1 MRNNINKGA
10 HNRMDFQTIKEYFT
24 MENMEHL
31 VDSYRAFG
39 PLLGIGL
46 PLMEAIIPVLPL
58 ILFVMTNA
66 AVFGLGIGFLYSWVG
81 SVLGA
86 LIVFSVIRRFGRSRF
101 FSFVNKHPK
110 VRRMMMWIE
119 RKGFAPIFILFCF
132 PFTPSALINVV
143 AGLSRISKRQFI
155 LALGLGKFVMIFVL
169 SYIGQDLMSFI
180 HKPVKTIIVIVA
192 IFILWYVGKKIEV
205 KLELTRD

>member
-1 MRNNINKGA
+1 
-10 HNRMDFQTIKEYFT
+10 MDFQTIKEYFSE
-24 MENMEHL
+24 ENMDRVVEA
-31 VDSYRAFG
+31 YRAFG

-46 PLMEAIIPVLPL
+46 PMIEALIPALPL
-58 ILFVMTNA
+58 ILFVMANA
-66 AVFGLGIGFLYSWVG
+66 VAFGFWFGFLYSWLG

-110 VRRMMMWIE
+110 VRKAMGWIE
-119 RKGFAPIFILFCF
+119 RKGFAPIFVLFCF

-143 AGLSRISKRQFI
+143 AGLSRISRRQFVLA
-155 LALGLGKFVMIFVL
+155 LALGKLVMILIL
-169 SYIGQDLMSFI
+169 SYIGHDLTSFI
-180 HKPVKTIIVIVA
+180 HNPVKTIIVIGV

-205 KLELTRD
+205 KLELH

>member
-1 MRNNINKGA
+1 
-10 HNRMDFQTIKEYFT
+10 MDLQTIREYFT
-24 MENMEHL
+24 MENIEQL
-31 VDSYRAFG
+31 VSSYREFG

-46 PLMEAIIPVLPL
+46 PMIEAIIPALPL
-58 ILFVMTNA
+58 ILFVMANA
-66 AVFGLGIGFLYSWVG
+66 AAFGLGFGFLYSWIG

-86 LIVFSVIRRFGRSRF
+86 LLVFTVIRRFGRSRF

-110 VRRMMMWIE
+110 VRKAMTWIE

-143 AGLSRISKRQFI
+143 AGLSRISKRQFV

-169 SYIGQDLMSFI
+169 SYIGHDLMSFI
-180 HKPVKTIIVIVA
+180 YNPIKTVIVA
-192 IFILWYVGKKIEV
+192 IAIFVLWYVGKKIEV

>member
-1 MRNNINKGA
+1 
-10 HNRMDFQTIKEYFT
+10 MDFQTIKEYFSA
-24 MENMEHL
+24 ENMNQL
-31 VDSYRAFG
+31 VESYRAFG

-46 PLMEAIIPVLPL
+46 PMVEALIPALPL
-58 ILFVMTNA
+58 IVFVMANA
-66 AVFGLGIGFLYSWVG
+66 VAFGLWFGFLYSWFG

-110 VRRMMMWIE
+110 VRKAMGWIE

-143 AGLSRISKRQFI
+143 AGLSSISKRQFVLA
-155 LALGLGKFVMIFVL
+155 LALGKLVMIFIL
-169 SYIGQDLMSFI
+169 SYIGSDLTSFI
-180 HKPVKTIIVIVA
+180 HKPVKTIIVIGV

-205 KLELTRD
+205 KLELH

>member
-1 MRNNINKGA
+1 
-10 HNRMDFQTIKEYFT
+10 MDFQTIKEYFSA
-24 MENMEHL
+24 ENMNQL
-31 VDSYRAFG
+31 VESYRAFG

-46 PLMEAIIPVLPL
+46 PMVEALIPALPL
-58 ILFVMTNA
+58 IVFVMANA
-66 AVFGLGIGFLYSWVG
+66 VAFGLWFGFLYSWIG

-110 VRRMMMWIE
+110 VRKAMGWIE
-119 RKGFAPIFILFCF
+119 RKGFAPIFVLFCF

-143 AGLSRISKRQFI
+143 AGLSRISRRQFVLA
-155 LALGLGKFVMIFVL
+155 LALGKLVMIFIL
-169 SYIGQDLMSFI
+169 SYIGSDLTSFI
-180 HKPVKTIIVIVA
+180 HKPVKTIIVMGV

-205 KLELTRD
+205 KLELH

>member
-1 MRNNINKGA
+1 
-10 HNRMDFQTIKEYFT
+10 MDFQTIKEYFSA
-24 MENMEHL
+24 ENMDQL
-31 VDSYRAFG
+31 VANYRALG
-39 PLLGIGL
+39 PLLGISL
-46 PLMEAIIPVLPL
+46 PMIEALIPALPL
-58 ILFVMTNA
+58 ILFVMANA
-66 AVFGLGIGFLYSWVG
+66 VAFGFWLGFLYSWLG

-110 VRRMMMWIE
+110 VRKAMGWIE

-143 AGLSRISKRQFI
+143 AGLSRISRRQFVLA
-155 LALGLGKFVMIFVL
+155 LALGKLVMILIL
-169 SYIGQDLMSFI
+169 SYIGHDLTSFI
-180 HKPVKTIIVIVA
+180 HKPVKTIIVIGV

-205 KLELTRD
+205 KLELH

>member
-1 MRNNINKGA
+1 
-10 HNRMDFQTIKEYFT
+10 MDFQTIKEYFSA
-24 MENMEHL
+24 ENMNQL
-31 VDSYRAFG
+31 VESYRAFG

-46 PLMEAIIPVLPL
+46 PMVEALIPALPL
-58 ILFVMTNA
+58 IVFVMANA
-66 AVFGLGIGFLYSWVG
+66 VAFGLWFGFLYSWFG

-110 VRRMMMWIE
+110 VRKAMGWIE

-143 AGLSRISKRQFI
+143 AGLSRISRRQFVLA
-155 LALGLGKFVMIFVL
+155 LALGKLVMIFIL
-169 SYIGQDLMSFI
+169 SYIGSDLTSFI
-180 HKPVKTIIVIVA
+180 HKPVKTIIVIAV

-205 KLELTRD
+205 KLELH

>member
-1 MRNNINKGA
+1 
-10 HNRMDFQTIKEYFT
+10 MDFQTIKEYFSA
-24 MENMEHL
+24 ENIDQL
-31 VDSYRAFG
+31 VASYRALG

-46 PLMEAIIPVLPL
+46 PMVEALIPALPL
-58 ILFVMTNA
+58 ILFVMANA
-66 AVFGLGIGFLYSWVG
+66 VAFGFWLGFLYSWLG

-110 VRRMMMWIE
+110 VRKAMGWIE

-143 AGLSRISKRQFI
+143 AGLSRISRRQFVLA
-155 LALGLGKFVMIFVL
+155 LALGKLVMILIL
-169 SYIGQDLMSFI
+169 SYIGHDLASFI
-180 HKPVKTIIVIVA
+180 HKPVKTIIVIGV

-205 KLELTRD
+205 KLELH

>member
-1 MRNNINKGA
+1 MRDKGA
-10 HNRMDFQTIKEYFT
+10 NCRMDFQTIKEYFSA
-24 MENMEHL
+24 ENMNQL
-31 VDSYRAFG
+31 VESYRAFG

-46 PLMEAIIPVLPL
+46 PMVEAIIPALPL
-58 ILFVMTNA
+58 IVFVMANA
-66 AVFGLGIGFLYSWVG
+66 VAFGLWFGFLYSWIG

-110 VRRMMMWIE
+110 VRKAMGWIE

-143 AGLSRISKRQFI
+143 AGLSRISRRQFVLA
-155 LALGLGKFVMIFVL
+155 LALGKLVMIFIL
-169 SYIGQDLMSFI
+169 SYVGHDLTSFI
-180 HKPVKTIIVIVA
+180 HKPVKTIIVIGV

-205 KLELTRD
+205 KLELH